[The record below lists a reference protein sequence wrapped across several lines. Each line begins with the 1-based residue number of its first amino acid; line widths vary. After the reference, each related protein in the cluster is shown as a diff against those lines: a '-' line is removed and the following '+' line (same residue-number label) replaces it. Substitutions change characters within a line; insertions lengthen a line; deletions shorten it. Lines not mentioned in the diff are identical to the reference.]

1 MNLLARMALL
11 VILLNRNKKDKKKI
25 LTVEDNNAI
34 MYLCERWWRI
44 EMIRIDY
51 KKVKEE
57 RGRERQ
63 WLKVKAKSER
73 LEEKVRP
80 RAAKCIL

>member
-1 MNLLARMALL
+1 
-11 VILLNRNKKDKKKI
+11 
-25 LTVEDNNAI
+25 
-34 MYLCERWWRI
+34 
-44 EMIRIDY
+44 MIRIDY